1 MEGKITM
8 SSREFQRMRVFREV
22 AEKRMTLV
30 VAAALIRT
38 SYRQAKRL
46 KARFAHSDGKGLIHR
61 NRGRTPANALNEDTR
76 TRVIELHSQRYPDTN
91 DTHFTE
97 LLREREGIDLGRE
110 TVRRILRSAGLPPK
124 RRRRPPKHRSRRQ
137 RKERLGQMIQWD
149 GSPHPWF
156 GKRHPPC
163 CLLAAVDDAT
173 TTLLAALFTPAES
186 SEGYLH
192 LLVGILEAHGIPMAI
207 YHDQH
212 SSLVRTD
219 GHWSLQEQ
227 MQGRQFPTHVG
238 RVLEELGIESIP
250 ATSPQAKGRI
260 EKTFATLQDRLLP
273 ELRLANI
280 ADIPTANDWLKEHF
294 IPRYN
299 TRFALSPMEGTSAFV
314 PISKDKIHHRVAFAY
329 EATVGNDNAVRLGG
343 IVIDIPPGPARRSY
357 AKANVLVRQHL
368 DGTWTVSLESQ
379 QIAWHPPTLL
389 REPVRSWKPRGKRD
403 RGITRSDV
411 QVYIASKPAL
421 PDMGT
426 LSLGS

>member
-1 MEGKITM
+1 
-8 SSREFQRMRVFREV
+8 
-22 AEKRMTLV
+22 
-30 VAAALIRT
+30 
-38 SYRQAKRL
+38 
-46 KARFAHSDGKGLIHR
+46 
-61 NRGRTPANALNEDTR
+61 
-76 TRVIELHSQRYPDTN
+76 
-91 DTHFTE
+91 
-97 LLREREGIDLGRE
+97 
-110 TVRRILRSAGLPPK
+110 
-124 RRRRPPKHRSRRQ
+124 
-137 RKERLGQMIQWD
+137 MIQWD

-173 TTLLAALFTPAES
+173 TTLLSALFTPAES

-192 LLVGILEAHGIPMAI
+192 LLGEILETHGIPMAI

-238 RVLEELGIESIP
+238 RVLEELGIESIS

-273 ELRLANI
+273 ELRLADIDNI
-280 ADIPTANDWLKEHF
+280 LDANAWLKEEF

-299 TRFALSPMEGTSAFV
+299 ARFAIPPADQTSAFV
-314 PISKDKIHHRVAFAY
+314 SISKKEIHHRVAFAY

-357 AKANVLVRQHL
+357 AKADVLVRQHL
-368 DGTWTVSLESQ
+368 DGAWTVSLRSQ
-379 QIAWHPPTLL
+379 RIATHPPTPLQ
-389 REPVRSWKPRGKRD
+389 EPARSWKAKKNKTPA
-403 RGITRSDV
+403 SV
-411 QVYIASKPAL
+411 LQVYIASKPAL
-421 PDMGT
+421 PSMGT
-426 LSLGS
+426 FSLGG

>member
-1 MEGKITM
+1 MEGKIIM
-8 SSREFQRMRVFREV
+8 SRKEFQRMRVFREV

-46 KARFAHSDGKGLIHR
+46 KARFAHADGKGLIHR

-110 TVRRILRSAGLPPK
+110 TVRRILRGAGLPPK

-186 SEGYLH
+186 SEGYLR

-280 ADIPTANDWLKEHF
+280 ADIPPANDWLKEHF

-299 TRFALSPMEGTSAFV
+299 ARFALSPVEGTSAFV
-314 PISKDKIHHRVAFAY
+314 PISKEKIHPRVAFAY

-368 DGTWTVSLESQ
+368 DGSWTVSLESQ
-379 QIAWHPPTLL
+379 QIAWHPPTPL

>member
-8 SSREFQRMRVFREV
+8 SSKEFQRMRVFREV

-30 VAAALIRT
+30 VAAALIGT

-46 KARFAHSDGKGLIHR
+46 KARFAHADGKGLIHG
-61 NRGRTPANALNEDTR
+61 NRGKTPVNALHENIR
-76 TRVIELHSQRYPDTN
+76 TRVILLHSQRYPDTN

-110 TVRRILRSAGLPPK
+110 TVRQILRGAGVPPK

-186 SEGYLH
+186 SEGYLR
-192 LLVGILEAHGIPMAI
+192 LLERVLETHGIPMAI

-250 ATSPQAKGRI
+250 ANSPQAKGRI

-273 ELRLANI
+273 ELRLAHIDNI
-280 ADIPTANDWLKEHF
+280 PAANAWLKEHF

-299 TRFALSPMEGTSAFV
+299 ARFALSPADGSSAFV
-314 PISKDKIHHRVAFAY
+314 SISKEKIFHRVAFAY

-343 IVIDIPPGPARRSY
+343 IVIDIPPGPSRRSY
-357 AKANVLVRQHL
+357 AKTNVLVRQHL
-368 DGTWTVSLESQ
+368 DGSWTVSLEAL
-379 QIAWHPPTLL
+379 QIAWHPPTPL

-421 PDMGT
+421 PEMGT
-426 LSLGS
+426 YSLGR

>member
-1 MEGKITM
+1 MEGNITV
-8 SSREFQRMRVFREV
+8 SSREFQRLRIFREV

-30 VAAALIRT
+30 VAAALIGM

-46 KARFAHSDGKGLIHR
+46 KARFARADVKGLIHG
-61 NRGRTPANALNEDTR
+61 NRGRRPANALHEATC
-76 TRVIELHSQRYPDTN
+76 TRVIELHTQQYADTN

-97 LLREREGIDLGRE
+97 LLREREGIALGRE
-110 TVRRILRSAGLPPK
+110 TVRKILRSAGSPPK
-124 RRRRPPKHRSRRQ
+124 RRRRPPKHHSRRQ
-137 RKERLGQMIQWD
+137 RKERIGQMIQWD

-156 GKRHPPC
+156 GSRHPPC

-173 TTLLAALFTPAES
+173 TTILAALFTPAES
-186 SEGYLH
+186 SEGYLR
-192 LLVGILEAHGIPMAI
+192 LLEVILRKRGIPMAI

-260 EKTFATLQDRLLP
+260 ERTFGTLQDRLMP
-273 ELRLANI
+273 ELRLAKISNI
-280 ADIPTANDWLKEHF
+280 PAANAWLESEF

-299 TRFALSPMEGTSAFV
+299 ARFALTPQESDSAFV
-314 PISKDKIHHRVAFAY
+314 SISQGKIHQCVAFAY
-329 EATVGNDNAVRLGG
+329 EAIVGNDNAVRLGG

-368 DGTWTVSLESQ
+368 DGSWTVSLGSQ
-379 QIAWHPPTLL
+379 QIAIHTPTPL
-389 REPVRSWKPRGKRD
+389 REPIRSWKSRKDCNNHSPR
-403 RGITRSDV
+403 SV
-411 QVYIASKPAL
+411 LQVYIASKPAL
-421 PDMGT
+421 PSMGT
-426 LSLGS
+426 FSLGR

>member
-8 SSREFQRMRVFREV
+8 SSKEFQRMRVFREV

-30 VAAALIRT
+30 VAAALIGT

-46 KARFAHSDGKGLIHR
+46 KARFAHADGKGLIHG
-61 NRGRTPANALNEDTR
+61 NRGKTPVNALHENIR
-76 TRVIELHSQRYPDTN
+76 TRVILLHSQRYPDTN

-110 TVRRILRSAGLPPK
+110 TVRQILRGAGVPPK

-186 SEGYLH
+186 SEGYLR
-192 LLVGILEAHGIPMAI
+192 LLERVLETHGIPMAI

-250 ATSPQAKGRI
+250 ANSPQAKGRI

-273 ELRLANI
+273 ELRLAHIDNI
-280 ADIPTANDWLKEHF
+280 PAANAWLKEHF

-299 TRFALSPMEGTSAFV
+299 ARFALSPADGSSAFV
-314 PISKDKIHHRVAFAY
+314 SISKEKIFHRVAFAY

-343 IVIDIPPGPARRSY
+343 IVIDIPPGPSRRSY
-357 AKANVLVRQHL
+357 AKTNVLVRQHL
-368 DGTWTVSLESQ
+368 DGSWTVSLEAQ
-379 QIAWHPPTLL
+379 QIAWHPPTPL

-421 PDMGT
+421 PEMGT
-426 LSLGS
+426 YSLGR

>member
-8 SSREFQRMRVFREV
+8 SSKEFQRMRVFREV

-30 VAAALIRT
+30 VAAALIGT
-38 SYRQAKRL
+38 GYRQAKRL
-46 KARFAHSDGKGLIHR
+46 KARFAHADGKGLIHG
-61 NRGRTPANALNEDTR
+61 NRGRTPVNALHEDIR
-76 TRVIELHSQRYPDTN
+76 IRVIELHSQRYPDTN

-110 TVRRILRSAGLPPK
+110 TVRQILRSAGLSPK

-137 RKERLGQMIQWD
+137 RKERPGQMIQWD
-149 GSPHPWF
+149 GSPHRWF

-173 TTLLAALFTPAES
+173 TTLLSALFTPAES

-192 LLVGILEAHGIPMAI
+192 LLKEILESHGIPMAI

-238 RVLEELGIESIP
+238 RVLEELGIESIS

-273 ELRLANI
+273 ELRLAHIDNI
-280 ADIPTANDWLKEHF
+280 PDANAWLKEQF

-299 TRFALSPMEGTSAFV
+299 ARFAIPPADQTSAFV
-314 PISKDKIHHRVAFAY
+314 SISRVAVHHRVAFAY

-357 AKANVLVRQHL
+357 AKADVLVRQHL
-368 DGTWTVSLESQ
+368 DGAWTVSLGPQ
-379 QIAWHPPTLL
+379 RIATHPPTPLQ
-389 REPVRSWKPRGKRD
+389 EPVRSWRAKKYRNHKTPAS
-403 RGITRSDV
+403 IL

-421 PDMGT
+421 PSMGT
-426 LSLGS
+426 FSLGG

>member
-22 AEKRMTLV
+22 GEKRMTLV
-30 VAAALIRT
+30 VAAALIGM
-38 SYRQAKRL
+38 SYRQAKRI
-46 KARFAHSDGKGLIHR
+46 KARFARTDVKGLIHG
-61 NRGRTPANALNEDTR
+61 NRGRRPANALHEATC
-76 TRVIELHSQRYPDTN
+76 TRVIELHTQQYADTN

-97 LLREREGIDLGRE
+97 LLREREGIVLGRE
-110 TVRRILRSAGLPPK
+110 TVRKILRSAGSPPK
-124 RRRRPPKHRSRRQ
+124 RRRRPPQHRSRRQ
-137 RKERLGQMIQWD
+137 RKERIGQMIQWD

-156 GKRHPPC
+156 GSRHPPC

-173 TTLLAALFTPAES
+173 TTILAALFTPAES
-186 SEGYLH
+186 SEGYLR
-192 LLVGILEAHGIPMAI
+192 LLEMILRKRGIPMAI

-219 GHWSLQEQ
+219 DHWSLQEQ
-227 MQGRQFPTHVG
+227 TQGRQFPTHVG

-260 EKTFATLQDRLLP
+260 ERTFGTLQDRLMP

-280 ADIPTANDWLKEHF
+280 SNIPAANAWLESEF

-299 TRFALSPMEGTSAFV
+299 ARFAITPQESDSAFV
-314 PISKDKIHHRVAFAY
+314 SISQGKIHQCVAFAY
-329 EATVGNDNAVRLGG
+329 EAIIGNDNAVRLGG

-368 DGTWTVSLESQ
+368 DGSWTVSLGSQ
-379 QIAWHPPTLL
+379 QIATHPPTPL
-389 REPVRSWKPRGKRD
+389 REPIRSWKSRKDCNKHSPR
-403 RGITRSDV
+403 SV
-411 QVYIASKPAL
+411 LQVYIASKPAL
-421 PDMGT
+421 PSMGT
-426 LSLGS
+426 YSLGG

>member
-30 VAAALIRT
+30 AAAALIGT

-46 KARFAHSDGKGLIHR
+46 KARFARADGKGLVHG
-61 NRGRTPANALNEDTR
+61 NRGRTPANALREDTR
-76 TRVIELHSQRYPDTN
+76 ARVVELHSQRYPDTN

-97 LLREREGIDLGRE
+97 LIREREGITLGRE
-110 TVRRILRSAGLPPK
+110 TVRQILRGAGLPPK

-137 RKERLGQMIQWD
+137 RRERPGQMIQWD

-156 GKRHPPC
+156 GKRRPPC

-173 TTLLAALFTPAES
+173 TTLLSALFTPAES

-192 LLVGILEAHGIPMAI
+192 LLGGILETHGIPMAI

-212 SSLVRTD
+212 SSLVRSD

-238 RVLEELGIESIP
+238 RVLEELGIESIS

-273 ELRLANI
+273 ELRLADIDNI
-280 ADIPTANDWLKEHF
+280 LDANAWLKEEF

-299 TRFALSPMEGTSAFV
+299 ARFAIPPADQTSAFV
-314 PISKDKIHHRVAFAY
+314 SISQKEIHHRVAFAY

-357 AKANVLVRQHL
+357 AKADVLVRQHL
-368 DGTWTVSLESQ
+368 DGAWTVSLRSQ
-379 QIAWHPPTLL
+379 RIATHPPTPLQ
-389 REPVRSWKPRGKRD
+389 EPARSWKAKKNKTPA
-403 RGITRSDV
+403 SV
-411 QVYIASKPAL
+411 LQVYIASKPAL
-421 PDMGT
+421 PSMGT
-426 LSLGS
+426 FSLGG

>member
-1 MEGKITM
+1 
-8 SSREFQRMRVFREV
+8 
-22 AEKRMTLV
+22 
-30 VAAALIRT
+30 
-38 SYRQAKRL
+38 
-46 KARFAHSDGKGLIHR
+46 
-61 NRGRTPANALNEDTR
+61 
-76 TRVIELHSQRYPDTN
+76 
-91 DTHFTE
+91 
-97 LLREREGIDLGRE
+97 
-110 TVRRILRSAGLPPK
+110 
-124 RRRRPPKHRSRRQ
+124 
-137 RKERLGQMIQWD
+137 MIQWD

-173 TTLLAALFTPAES
+173 TTLLSARFTPAES

-192 LLVGILEAHGIPMAI
+192 LLVGILEARGIPMAI

-299 TRFALSPMEGTSAFV
+299 TRFALSPVEGTSAFV

-379 QIAWHPPTLL
+379 QIAWHPPTPL

-421 PDMGT
+421 PSMGT